1 MMNAAREMTHEEILM
16 LHMLGVL
23 PRHILDIVE
32 HPSLDKALKPG
43 KLYKTLRLILPQ
55 YGFTPGYP
63 ETLLARATQTLS
75 RQREAGI
82 ETLSCIDARY
92 PKTLLNIRDF
102 PLLIHYLGDPALFS
116 EPCQAAVIGAR
127 KADREGCE
135 VAWKLGYE
143 FGKERVVV
151 SGLAAGCDTAAHRGC
166 MEAGGGASRD
176 RRRRDGTRSRISSG
190 KRGVAGRDSAQR
202 RSRSLR
208 TAVRSRSYT
217 QASRGAEPFTS
228 GAVRY
233 GDRRSMSRTER
244 HAPHGGVCT
253 TLRQKDPGVA
263 LRRTQRGECGKFQFD
278 RIRCRITDCSKIR

>member
-166 MEAGGGASRD
+166 MEAGGRTVAVVATGLDLVFPRENAALQEEILRNGGAVLSEQPFGAEATP
-176 RRRRDGTRSRISSG
+176 RRLVARNRLQAALSDTVIVAQCPERSGTLHTVEFARRYG
-190 KRGVAGRDSAQR
+190 KKILAWRFAARNEANAGNFNLIGSGVASPIV
-202 RSRSLR
+202 L
-208 TAVRSRSYT
+208 
-217 QASRGAEPFTS
+217 
-228 GAVRY
+228 
-233 GDRRSMSRTER
+233 
-244 HAPHGGVCT
+244 
-253 TLRQKDPGVA
+253 K
-263 LRRTQRGECGKFQFD
+263 
-278 RIRCRITDCSKIR
+278 